1 MISFVILLI
10 LSSSATSQWTKPTN
24 QYPNQPA
31 QAFSP
36 SAGNTWPGNAGTTSP
51 QYSSLSPAPG
61 APAYQTYKTQG
72 SNTGSYTTGEPYQS
86 ITTSTASSETTE
98 TPYSTTS
105 SETTDKPYSTT
116 TESFQEGATTED
128 PKKIVEAT
136 LVESGPNERET
147 NSGNQAD
154 IPGSESKTAFPGKY
168 LRLVRFSLFL
178 IGLHLK

>member
-10 LSSSATSQWTKPTN
+10 LSSSATSQWTQPTN
-24 QYPNQPA
+24 QYPDQPT

-36 SAGNTWPGNAGTTSP
+36 SAGNTSPGDAGTTSP
-51 QYSSLSPAPG
+51 QYSSLSTAPG
-61 APAYQTYKTQG
+61 APADQTYKTQG

-86 ITTSTASSETTE
+86 ITTSTTSSETTE
-98 TPYSTTS
+98 KPYSTTS

-116 TESFQEGATTED
+116 TERSQEEATTEE

-136 LVESGPNERET
+136 LVESGPNERGT

-154 IPGSESKTAFPGKY
+154 IPASESKTAFPGKY
-168 LRLVRFSLFL
+168 LRLT
-178 IGLHLK
+178 

>member
-10 LSSSATSQWTKPTN
+10 LSSSATSQWTQPTN
-24 QYPNQPA
+24 QYPDQPT

-36 SAGNTWPGNAGTTSP
+36 SAGNTSPGDAGTTSP
-51 QYSSLSPAPG
+51 QYSSLSTAPG
-61 APAYQTYKTQG
+61 APAEQTYKTQE

-86 ITTSTASSETTE
+86 ITTSTTSSETTE
-98 TPYSTTS
+98 KPYSTTS

-116 TESFQEGATTED
+116 SSETTEKPYSKTTERSQEEATTEE

-136 LVESGPNERET
+136 LVESGPNERGT

-154 IPGSESKTAFPGKY
+154 IPASESKTAFPGKY
-168 LRLVRFSLFL
+168 LRLT
-178 IGLHLK
+178 